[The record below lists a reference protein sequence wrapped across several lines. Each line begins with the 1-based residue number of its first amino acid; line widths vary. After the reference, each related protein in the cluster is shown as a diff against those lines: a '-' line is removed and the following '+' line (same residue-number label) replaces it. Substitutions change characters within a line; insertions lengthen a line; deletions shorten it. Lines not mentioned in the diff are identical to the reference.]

1 MGPDPARPQAGP
13 PPEPGDASLPTAIVS
28 LQVIEAL
35 AHAPQ
40 GLGVTQL
47 SQQLG
52 MPKARAHRHLSA
64 LREHGYLLQDPRSN
78 HYRIGWQLYL
88 LGKACV
94 GRFDLMT
101 LAKPALERLRDAV
114 GQTVVIS
121 SYSEQEVV
129 VIDFLRGTSPLEISL
144 RPGSHFSLNA
154 SAQGKLVLAYGPP
167 ALREAYLSRPLPRDT
182 PRTIA
187 APDRL
192 RAELDLV
199 RGRGWADA
207 PEELFTG
214 INALAAPL
222 LQAGGDLFGTLAIV
236 GSIHYLPATPDP
248 AHIEAL
254 RTTAAEISAMMGYA
268 GEA

>member
-1 MGPDPARPQAGP
+1 MLQAGAQP
-13 PPEPGDASLPTAIVS
+13 DSGTSPDAPLPTAIVS

-35 AHAPQ
+35 ANAPQ

-64 LREHGYLLQDPRSN
+64 LRDHGYLIQDARTN
-78 HYRIGWQLYL
+78 QYRIGWQLYL

-94 GRFDLMT
+94 GRFDLMS
-101 LAKPALERLRDAV
+101 LAKPSLQRLRDAV
-114 GQTVVIS
+114 GQTVVIA

-129 VIDFLRGTSPLEISL
+129 VIDFLRGTSPLEITL
-144 RPGSHFSLNA
+144 RPGTRFAHNT
-154 SAQGKLVLAYGPP
+154 SAQGKIVLAYGPP
-167 ALREAYLSRPLPRDT
+167 ALREAVLAQPLRQDT
-182 PRTIA
+182 PRSIA

-199 RGRGWADA
+199 RRRGWADA

-222 LQAGGDLFGTLAIV
+222 LQAGGNLFGTLAIV

-248 AHIEAL
+248 GTIEAL
-254 RTTAAEISAMMGYA
+254 RGTAAELSAMMGYA
-268 GEA
+268 GP